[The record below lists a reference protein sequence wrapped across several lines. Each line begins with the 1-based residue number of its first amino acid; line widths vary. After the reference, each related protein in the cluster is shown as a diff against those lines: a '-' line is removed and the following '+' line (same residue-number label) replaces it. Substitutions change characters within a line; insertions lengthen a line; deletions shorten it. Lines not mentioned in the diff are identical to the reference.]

1 MTNME
6 KIMRVINNEP
16 LTEAEGDTVE
26 ITLSGDQLMNP
37 SSINLK
43 DIAAKEIADKK
54 AAEEKAAEEAKKA
67 ELAAQG
73 AQLYGQITDKNNIES
88 WFDVLVPASGK
99 ADTAAGEAI
108 RAMMRILYRY
118 YNDGDVFYE
127 GYGLETAG
135 PSMEYLMDCGYF
147 NLDWEEL
154 EDKIAD
160 FIGNEIKYEKF
171 IKTLSRDLLEYL
183 EEHQELLAT
192 ENKEDSRDY
201 TTEALER
208 IQPKYDYEIYAS
220 DDVANLLDN
229 HIVDAWDC
237 IKYLEDLGYIDNRLN
252 NIEVDRP
259 WGHYS
264 KHFNISGLT
273 KEQYDIIDDMFSR
286 NPDRFWED
294 FVQDYADEL
303 DVEDD
308 DEDEEFEE
316 SFDDDYYAEYT
327 TVSESPDLEYDDNF
341 HVEPDEK
348 LNGTID
354 KDQMYK
360 IKHLKRGEIV
370 KIPVNPDAFGFDTI
384 VVKLNDRYPEYYH
397 IWSENSESGEVAN
410 ETKFSSLENI
420 IYWANK
426 KD

>member
-26 ITLSGDQLMNP
+26 VTLSGDQLMNP
-37 SSINLK
+37 SSVNLK
-43 DIAAKEIADKK
+43 DIATKGIADKK

-73 AQLYGQITDKNNIES
+73 VQLYNQITDKNNIES

-99 ADTAAGEAI
+99 ADTVAGEAI

-118 YNDGDVFYE
+118 YNDGDMFYE

-154 EDKIAD
+154 EDKLANFVGD
-160 FIGNEIKYEKF
+160 EARYEKF

-192 ENKEDSRDY
+192 ENKYDSGNY
-201 TTEALER
+201 TTETLER

-229 HIVDAWDC
+229 HIIDAWDC
-237 IKYLEDLGYIDNRLN
+237 INYLEDLEYNDSRLRD
-252 NIEVDRP
+252 IEIDRP
-259 WGHYS
+259 WDHYS
-264 KHFNISGLT
+264 KQFNISGLT

-286 NPDRFWED
+286 DPDRFWED
-294 FVQDYADEL
+294 FVQDYTDEL

-308 DEDEEFEE
+308 EDEEDIDE
-316 SFDDDYYAEYT
+316 SFDDDYYVEYNT
-327 TVSESPDLEYDDNF
+327 FPESSNLEYDDSF
-341 HVEPDEK
+341 HIESDEK
-348 LNGTID
+348 LNETID

-360 IKHLKRGEIV
+360 IKHLKKGETV
-370 KIPVNPDAFGFDTI
+370 KIPVKPDAFGFDTI
-384 VVKLNDRYPEYYH
+384 IVKLNDRYPEYYH
-397 IWSENSESGEVAN
+397 IWSENSESGEIAN

-420 IYWANK
+420 LYWANK